1 VRIAV
6 LSLALLLTLLA
17 QTATV
22 LSIGDGDTLRV
33 DDHGKRLTIR
43 LACID
48 APEMTQGPYVQQ
60 SRALLRTLA
69 HVGSDVNLK
78 R

>member
-1 VRIAV
+1 M
-6 LSLALLLTLLA
+6 LPTLLRALPA
-17 QTATV
+17 QEVTV
-22 LSIGDGDTLRV
+22 LSIGDVDTLRV
-33 DDHGKRLTIR
+33 VVRGRRHTIR

-60 SRALLRTLA
+60 SRALLRALA
-69 HVGSDVNLK
+69 HVGSDVSLK